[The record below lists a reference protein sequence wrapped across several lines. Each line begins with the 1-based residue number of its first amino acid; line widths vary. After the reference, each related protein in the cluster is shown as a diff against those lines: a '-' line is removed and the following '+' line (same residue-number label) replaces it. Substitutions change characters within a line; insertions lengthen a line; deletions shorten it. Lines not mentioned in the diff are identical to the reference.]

1 MSMDKSAIEKIQE
14 SNALSIAREQ
24 LDKQKLPGVL
34 VTPEN
39 THLAD
44 LEKFMPNARHFKLRF
59 ETQVIG
65 EFVRYASEHA
75 TKESGI
81 FIDDEHLSS
90 NCCIDLGTVDNPL
103 HKFHG
108 ANLRLKK
115 TAVYSAILS
124 MVDRKLNQKE
134 AAEFIE
140 DWKHEV
146 ATILTS
152 DDATMTVG
160 QAASSMRNL
169 SIEQARETNS
179 KVDDFGYSASAQERL
194 EAKNKDRL
202 PSFIKFNVAPY
213 HGLGLREIT
222 LRMGIIPSGDAPC
235 ITFRIVG
242 NEALK
247 EELAFEFKG
256 ILEEKLAECGAPIYI
271 GTI

>member
-14 SNALSIAREQ
+14 GNALSIARDQ
-24 LDKQKLPGVL
+24 LEKQKLPGL
-34 VTPEN
+34 VIAPNNME
-39 THLAD
+39 AID
-44 LEKFMPNARHFKLRF
+44 LERYMPNARHFKLAF
-59 ETQVIG
+59 ETKVIG

-75 TKESGI
+75 TKESAI
-81 FIDDEHLSS
+81 FIDDESLSS
-90 NCCIDLGTVDNPL
+90 GCCIDLGTVEKPL
-103 HKFHG
+103 HKLHG
-108 ANLRLKK
+108 AQLRLKT

-124 MVDRKLNQKE
+124 IVGRKLNQKE

-146 ATILTS
+146 AKILTS
-152 DDATMTVG
+152 DEGTMTVG

-202 PSFIKFNVAPY
+202 PSFIEFNIAPY

-222 LRMGIIPSGDAPC
+222 LRMGVIPSGDSPY

-247 EELAFEFKG
+247 EELAFEFKD
-256 ILEEKLAECGAPIYI
+256 ILEDKLSDCEAPIYI

>member
-14 SNALSIAREQ
+14 GNALSIARDQ
-24 LDKQKLPGVL
+24 LEKQKLPGL
-34 VTPEN
+34 VIAPNNME
-39 THLAD
+39 AID
-44 LEKFMPNARHFKLRF
+44 LERYMPNARHFKLRF
-59 ETQVIG
+59 ETKVIG

-90 NCCIDLGTVDNPL
+90 SCCIDLGTVDKPL
-103 HKFHG
+103 HQFHG

-115 TAVYSAILS
+115 TAAYSAILS
-124 MVDRKLNQKE
+124 MIDRKLNQKE

-146 ATILTS
+146 AEILTS
-152 DDATMTVG
+152 DEGTMTVG

-169 SIEQARETNS
+169 SIEQAREVNS

-202 PSFIKFNVAPY
+202 PSFIKFKVAPY
-213 HGLGLREIT
+213 HGLDLREIT
-222 LRMGIIPSGDAPC
+222 LRMGVIPSGEAPY

-247 EELAFEFKG
+247 EELAVEFKG
-256 ILEEKLAECGAPIYI
+256 ILEKKLADCDAPIYI